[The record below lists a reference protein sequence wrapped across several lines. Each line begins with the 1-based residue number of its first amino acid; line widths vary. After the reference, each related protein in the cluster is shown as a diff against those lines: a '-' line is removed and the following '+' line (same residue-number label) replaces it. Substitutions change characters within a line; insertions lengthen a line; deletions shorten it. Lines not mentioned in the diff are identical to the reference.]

1 MFRFTFLFP
10 PLFFGEEC
18 HLLWG
23 RRSILEWMVARGTWS
38 LWGPASGLD
47 FIPWAPFSSP
57 PPPRG
62 SWQSQTKK
70 GINKKG
76 RSWRIED
83 PGVLPFPCP
92 VPGASEEGKSRI

>member
-10 PLFFGEEC
+10 PLFFWGGMSLALGEEE
-18 HLLWG
+18 HPGMDGGWG
-23 RRSILEWMVARGTWS
+23 NLVP
-38 LWGPASGLD
+38 LGPASGLD
-47 FIPWAPFSSP
+47 FIPQAPFSP

-83 PGVLPFPCP
+83 PGGSPAPAP
-92 VPGASEEGKSRI
+92 VSGASEEGKSRI